1 MRIIKFYWMRQG
13 IGTFEELEKKR
24 KDWKLRQRDPWS
36 PEKNLKHKA
45 KNLYSREDFIRLE
58 NENKYLCPA
67 GKKLHYEGKVNQH
80 GYKGKR
86 YKTRKNICCEC
97 AKQHKC
103 LRKGSSRRSIFITEE
118 KPRRTH
124 SVKMIE
130 KIDTEEGRQIYSM
143 RMGTAFQFR

>member
-67 GKKLHYEGKVNQH
+67 GKKIHYEGKVNQH
-80 GYKGKR
+80 GYKGKD
-86 YKTRKNICCEC
+86 
-97 AKQHKC
+97 
-103 LRKGSSRRSIFITEE
+103 TEQ
-118 KPRRTH
+118 
-124 SVKMIE
+124 E
-130 KIDTEEGRQIYSM
+130 KIYAVNAQSNINVYEKDQVEDQYS
-143 RMGTAFQFR
+143 